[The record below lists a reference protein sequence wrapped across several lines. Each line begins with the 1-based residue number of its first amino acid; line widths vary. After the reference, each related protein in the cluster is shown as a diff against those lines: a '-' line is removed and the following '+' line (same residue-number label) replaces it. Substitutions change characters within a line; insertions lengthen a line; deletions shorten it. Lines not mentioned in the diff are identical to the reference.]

1 MSDPEGFMTRWSRR
15 KREAE
20 QAASDK
26 PATADATEAPAAPPE
41 SAAPAEAEQPDAP
54 AVDLDALPS
63 IESIT
68 AGTDIRA
75 FLAPGI
81 PAHLTRAAL
90 RRAWETDPAIR
101 DFVGLAENAWDFNAP
116 GGVPGFGPTLPV
128 EEAQRLVAEILGD
141 HKAPPAVTAEGET
154 EPLGKPDV
162 SAPPKVQPVAGV
174 TGEAPVADRTAPA
187 VAGDEPH
194 DVAVQDEKSGDQ
206 PVKAAQ
212 RHGGAM
218 PR

>member
-1 MSDPEGFMTRWSRR
+1 VSDPEGFVTRWSRR
-15 KREAE
+15 KREAA
-20 QAASDK
+20 QAPSDK
-26 PATADATEAPAAPPE
+26 LATADAADAAAAPPE
-41 SAAPAEAEQPDAP
+41 GAAAAEADQPDA
-54 AVDLDALPS
+54 ASVDLDALPP

-116 GGVPGFGPTLPV
+116 AGVPGFGPTLPL

-141 HKAPPAVTAEGET
+141 DKAQPPVTATGES
-154 EPLGKPDV
+154 EPLRKPDV
-162 SAPPKVQPVAGV
+162 SAPPKAQPVAGV
-174 TGEAPVADRTAPA
+174 TGEAPAADRTAPA
-187 VAGDEPH
+187 IAVDEPH
-194 DVAVQDEKSGDQ
+194 DVAVRDEKSGDQ

-212 RHGGAM
+212 RHGGAL

>member
-1 MSDPEGFMTRWSRR
+1 MSDPEGFVTRWSRR

-26 PATADATEAPAAPPE
+26 PATAAATDALAAPPE
-41 SAAPAEAEQPDAP
+41 SAAPAEANQPDAP

-128 EEAQRLVAEILGD
+128 EEAQRLVAEMLRD
-141 HKAPPAVTAEGET
+141 DKEQPAVTAPGET

-162 SAPPKVQPVAGV
+162 SAPPKAQPVAGAM
-174 TGEAPVADRTAPA
+174 GEAPAADRTAPA
-187 VAGDEPH
+187 FAVDEPQ
-194 DVAVQDEKSGDQ
+194 DVAVRDEKSGDQ